1 MFHNLLERT
10 NNLLV
15 LSSFCYIGLYAA
27 ITCTLGHVYRQGDNT
42 LHHVYRQG
50 DGNVEVQITIS
61 IT

>member
-15 LSSFCYIGLYAA
+15 LSSFVTLAYMLQSRAHYIMFTDKGN
-27 ITCTLGHVYRQGDNT
+27 NT

-50 DGNVEVQITIS
+50 DGNVEVEITIS